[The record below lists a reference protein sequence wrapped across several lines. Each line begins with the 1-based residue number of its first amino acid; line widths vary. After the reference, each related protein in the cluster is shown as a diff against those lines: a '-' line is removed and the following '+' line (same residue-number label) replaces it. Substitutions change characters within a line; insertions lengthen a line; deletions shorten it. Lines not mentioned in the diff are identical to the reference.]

1 MKHKFPS
8 ERGQAIIL
16 IALAIVG
23 LIGLTALAVDG
34 GNIYAERRRAQN
46 TADAS
51 ALDAALAKV
60 RGQNFSAE
68 GLARAAS
75 NHYVDSD
82 PTSASSDPDVNV
94 EIYNPPI
101 SGPYTGQSEYI
112 QVIIT
117 ARVRTYFGRVVGIT
131 EVTNQVEAVARAI
144 PPKIVPPFSG
154 SAIVGLSPDACKA
167 VTYQG
172 NAGATLI
179 GGGIFVNSD
188 CSGGGNQAAFF
199 NNSGAAA
206 LNTPGICSVGSVTY
220 ATGAIN
226 LTNGG
231 SILTGPANCPPYDY
245 PVTSYVFPNAVCTGN
260 AATYTSGGNMRMSPG
275 NLNGNL
281 QVPGPAYNKTL
292 YLDPGMYCI
301 NGDFDLNAG
310 DTIYGDNV
318 IIVVNGGTVIWNGGA
333 NVNLSAPTTGD
344 FKGLLLYLPYSNP
357 STVTIAGNF
366 NSTFTGTI
374 LAPASE
380 CNLLGTS
387 GSVGMMS
394 SQVICYT
401 VDIAGTS
408 ATNITYDANN
418 LWQAPISPTIEL
430 SQ

>member
-1 MKHKFPS
+1 MRHKFSS

-46 TADAS
+46 AADAS

-68 GLARAAS
+68 GLASAAS
-75 NHYVDSD
+75 NYYVDND
-82 PTSASSDPDVNV
+82 PTAGSSSPAVNV

-101 SGPYTGQSEYI
+101 SGPYAGDSQYV
-112 QVIIT
+112 QAIIT
-117 ARVRTYFGRVVGIT
+117 AKVKTYFGRVVGIT
-131 EVTNQVEAVARAI
+131 EVTNKVEAVARAV
-144 PPKIVPPFSG
+144 PPAIVPPFSG
-154 SAIVGLSPDACKA
+154 SAIVGLSPDECKA

-172 NAGATLI
+172 NAGATLT
-179 GGGIFVNSD
+179 GGGIFVNSN

-206 LNTPGICSVGSVTY
+206 LNTPGICAVGSVQY
-220 ATGAIN
+220 APGAIN

-231 SILTGPANCPPYDY
+231 SIQTGPANCPPYDY
-245 PVTSYVFPNAVCTGN
+245 PVTAYVFPNAVCTGN
-260 AATYTSGGNMRMSPG
+260 AAIYTAGGKTRMSPG
-275 NLNGNL
+275 TWHSNL
-281 QVPGPAYNKTL
+281 GPPHGPDKTL
-292 YLDPGMYCI
+292 YLDPGMYCV
-301 NGDFDLNAG
+301 DSFDLNAG
-310 DTIYGDNV
+310 ETIYGDNV
-318 IIVVNGGTVIWNGGA
+318 IIVVNDGTVTWNGGA
-333 NVNLSAPTTGD
+333 NINLSAPTSGD
-344 FKGLLLYLPYSNP
+344 FKGLLLYVPYSNP

-366 NSTFTGTI
+366 NSLFTGTI

-380 CNLLGTS
+380 CRLLGTS
-387 GSVGMMS
+387 GSVGMLS
-394 SQVICYT
+394 SQIICYT
-401 VDIAGTS
+401 VDIAGNS

-418 LWQAPISPTIEL
+418 LWHAPVPPKIEL